1 MKYTTNDLKDTADQA
16 CISLRQQINDLG
28 PAILE
33 SINSAIVDC
42 DDEDPLPKFK
52 LTHTITI
59 DLDSKTQKDQ
69 VKFQP
74 APVKGET
81 VAHITLED
89 DDQPELDLEGNGGL
103 NGAGTGDSGAPLE
116 PEQEE

>member
-1 MKYTTNDLKDTADQA
+1 MKFTANNLTDTADQA

-33 SINSAIVDC
+33 SINAAISDC
-42 DDEDPLPKFK
+42 DDEDSLPKFK
-52 LTHTITI
+52 LTHTITL

-81 VAHITLED
+81 VSHITLED
-89 DDQPELDLEGNGGL
+89 DDQPELNLEGDGGL
-103 NGAGTGDSGAPLE
+103 KGAGTGDSGAPLD
-116 PEQEE
+116 PEV